1 MAEFMTVNDRSFEC
15 QYYNGFYLY
24 YWCQ

>member
-15 QYYNGFYLY
+15 QYYNGFYQY
-24 YWCQ
+24 HWCQ

>member
-15 QYYNGFYLY
+15 QYYNGFYQY